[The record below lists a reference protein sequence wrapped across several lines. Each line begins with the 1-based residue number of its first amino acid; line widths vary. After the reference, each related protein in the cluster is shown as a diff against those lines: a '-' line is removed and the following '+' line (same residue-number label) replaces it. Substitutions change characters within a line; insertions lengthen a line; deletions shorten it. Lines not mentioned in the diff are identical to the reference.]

1 MHVLKGKMTELGPM
15 VDVKVMPSSQRVAAL
30 KKAEMPYPQPLTVI
44 GVLDTGAGCSCLDR
58 TVVQQLG
65 LDPRGIIRIHTPST
79 GTKYEERNQYDVC
92 MVIGEGCPEPLALTI
107 PVLGCEFA
115 SEGFLALIGRDVLD
129 RCLFEYNG
137 PAKTWPSVMT
147 VV

>member
-1 MHVLKGKMTELGPM
+1 MHVLKGKVTELGPM

-79 GTKYEERNQYDVC
+79 GTKYEERGTESIRRLHGYRGRVSRALGVDHSGFGLRIRERRLSC
-92 MVIGEGCPEPLALTI
+92 FDRSGCPGPVPL
-107 PVLGCEFA
+107 
-115 SEGFLALIGRDVLD
+115 
-129 RCLFEYNG
+129 
-137 PAKTWPSVMT
+137 
-147 VV
+147 